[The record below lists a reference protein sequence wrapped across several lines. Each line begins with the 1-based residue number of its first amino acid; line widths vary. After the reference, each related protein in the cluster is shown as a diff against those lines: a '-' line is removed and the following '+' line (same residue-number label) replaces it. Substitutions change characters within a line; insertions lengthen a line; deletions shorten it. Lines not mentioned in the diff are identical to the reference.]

1 MITRF
6 EIIDHTL
13 PEIDRPG
20 RVHSFSDDWRGF
32 AIALKEWAL
41 LSEDN
46 FEFVT
51 QDEGGTLKVFITD
64 NEDKQ

>member
-20 RVHSFSDDWRGF
+20 RAHSFSDDWRRF
-32 AIALKEWAL
+32 AIALKEWAVQ
-41 LSEDN
+41 SDDN
-46 FEFVT
+46 FEFVI
-51 QDEGGTLKVFITD
+51 QDDGRTLKVFITD
-64 NEDKQ
+64 NEENT

>member
-41 LSEDN
+41 LSDDK

-51 QDEGGTLKVFITD
+51 QDDGRTLKVFITD
-64 NEDKQ
+64 NEENT